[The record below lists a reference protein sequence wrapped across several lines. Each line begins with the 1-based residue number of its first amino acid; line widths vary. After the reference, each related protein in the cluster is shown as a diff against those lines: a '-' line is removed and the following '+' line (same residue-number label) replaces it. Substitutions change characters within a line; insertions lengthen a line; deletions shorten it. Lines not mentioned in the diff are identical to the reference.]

1 MGRAHDSASLM
12 FDIGFSELVV
22 IGLVAL
28 VVVGP
33 SRLPVATRTIGA
45 LLGRAQRY
53 VNDVKSDIQR
63 QMDLDELRKVQ
74 QQVQSVGEQIQA
86 GVQNV
91 EKEVSSVTGSIT
103 ESTSDAWEGSGSEV
117 TEPTPSRRGLHIHAP
132 EPSWSEQAD
141 QRRIRERLRNRL
153 RKRYHI
159 KRARYD

>member
-1 MGRAHDSASLM
+1 M

-33 SRLPVATRTIGA
+33 KRLPVATRTIGT

-63 QMDLDELRKVQ
+63 QVDLEELRKVQ
-74 QQVQSVGEQIQA
+74 QQVQSVGDQIQA

-91 EKEVSSVTGSIT
+91 EKEVSSVTSELSET
-103 ESTSDAWEGSGSEV
+103 ANAWEGYGDPV
-117 TEPTPSRRGLHIHAP
+117 TEPGALTRQFGAHINAP
-132 EPSWSEQAD
+132 EPSWSEQQE
-141 QRRIRERLRNRL
+141 QRRIREKVRGRL
-153 RKRYHI
+153 RKRFHV
-159 KRARYD
+159 KRPRD

>member
-1 MGRAHDSASLM
+1 M

-74 QQVQSVGEQIQA
+74 QQVQSFGEQIQA

-91 EKEVSSVTGSIT
+91 EKEVGSVTSSISEAAT
-103 ESTSDAWEGSGSEV
+103 DAWEGVGTEL
-117 TEPTPSRRGLHIHAP
+117 TEPPLSRRGLHINAP

-141 QRRIRERLRNRL
+141 QRRIRERLRNRM
-153 RKRYHI
+153 RKRYHT
-159 KRARYD
+159 KKVRYD

>member
-1 MGRAHDSASLM
+1 M

-33 SRLPVATRTIGA
+33 KRLPVATRTIGT

-63 QMDLDELRKVQ
+63 QVDLEELRKVQ
-74 QQVQSVGEQIQA
+74 QQVQSVGDQIQT

-91 EKEVSSVTGSIT
+91 EKEVSSVTSELSET
-103 ESTSDAWEGSGSEV
+103 ANAWEGYGDPV
-117 TEPTPSRRGLHIHAP
+117 TEPGAVTRQFGTHITAP
-132 EPSWSEQAD
+132 EPSWSEQQE
-141 QRRIRERLRNRL
+141 QRRIREKVRGRL
-153 RKRYHI
+153 RKRFHV
-159 KRARYD
+159 KRPRD

>member
-1 MGRAHDSASLM
+1 M

-33 SRLPVATRTIGA
+33 KRLPVATRTIGT

-63 QMDLDELRKVQ
+63 QVDLEELRKVQ
-74 QQVQSVGEQIQA
+74 QQVQSVGDQIQT

-91 EKEVSSVTGSIT
+91 EKEVSSVT
-103 ESTSDAWEGSGSEV
+103 SDLSETANAWEGYGDPV
-117 TEPTPSRRGLHIHAP
+117 TEPGAVTRQFGTHINAP
-132 EPSWSEQAD
+132 EPSWSEQQE
-141 QRRIRERLRNRL
+141 QRRIREKVRGRL
-153 RKRYHI
+153 RKRFHV
-159 KRARYD
+159 KRPRD